1 MKVVEYLL
9 ESVSNW
15 HEIIAVRHI
24 KFVESYFSY
33 KKQLKV
39 MATAYNYSESDMLCV
54 FWRIQRQLFVAYINQ
69 ASAGQIKPGK
79 VPDKFNEFLLWS
91 LQQYRDDA
99 MFIYNNIKGLD
110 NPKNKVEKKKVIAF
124 PRTLN

>member
-9 ESVSNW
+9 ESVSGW
-15 HEIIAVRHI
+15 REIIAVRHI
-24 KFVESYFSY
+24 KFIESYFSY
-33 KKQLKV
+33 KKQFKV
-39 MATAYNYSESDMLCV
+39 MAAAYNYTESEMLSV

-69 ASAGQIKPGK
+69 ASKGEISTGK

-99 MFIYNNIKGLD
+99 ETIYHKIKGIET
-110 NPKNKVEKKKVIAF
+110 PKVKSESKKVITF